1 MGGSCAEGWAALNCG
16 EAGAVGGS
24 CARGWTALNEV
35 SAVTWKHIFKN
46 MEADGTRGTLWM
58 GPTQDRASTEEEE
71 AGGGD
76 DEERATPGEGDCWPG
91 WAAHETRFETAAAVR
106 QIRHDDS

>member
-1 MGGSCAEGWAALNCG
+1 M
-16 EAGAVGGS
+16 
-24 CARGWTALNEV
+24 
-35 SAVTWKHIFKN
+35 TWKHIFKN
-46 MEADGTRGTLWM
+46 MEADGTGAGRGRDRGGAGAGL
-58 GPTQDRASTEEEE
+58 TQDRASTEEEE

-76 DEERATPGEGDCWPG
+76 DEEGATPGEGDCWPG